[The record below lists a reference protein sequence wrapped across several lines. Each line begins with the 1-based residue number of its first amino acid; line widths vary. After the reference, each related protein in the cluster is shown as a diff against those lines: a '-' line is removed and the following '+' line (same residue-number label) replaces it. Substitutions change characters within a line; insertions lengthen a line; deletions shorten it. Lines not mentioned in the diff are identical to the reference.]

1 MGSWQMEGKGASLMV
16 FLSTANL
23 VIQAR
28 DRRVSGFH
36 GLRTQSAM
44 TSSDAPLQEAAAE
57 DGGQQ

>member
-1 MGSWQMEGKGASLMV
+1 MEGKGASLMV

-36 GLRTQSAM
+36 WLRMQSAM